1 MLASTGHQQPH
12 IEYPGLSKAAM
23 MEAVDR
29 FYLEYFLR
37 PHALWRVLKK
47 TVFDTRERRRLT
59 HEAREFLRLRTDR
72 KKFIERERVGAAS

>member
-1 MLASTGHQQPH
+1 
-12 IEYPGLSKAAM
+12 M

-47 TVFDTRERRRLT
+47 TVFDSRERQRLT
-59 HEAREFLRLRTDR
+59 HEAKEFLRLRTDR
-72 KKFIERERVGAAS
+72 KKFIEQERSLSATS